1 MEKAYR
7 NLGYYFLLLIP
18 LIFIG
23 FYKTYFIQFPSFKEN
38 ITSWMHIHAMIA
50 TLWIIMLIVQPLLI
64 RNKKFKQHRLVG
76 KISYVVFPLL
86 ILSFIPQIL
95 RVINSGYPEFVFFP
109 LAYLLCRLLAILA
122 EDIAGEGCHILT
134 HPAEQMV
141 EIDDGVFEQVHGNE
155 GVLDPQTQVLG
166 AGHAQQAGV
175 RGARHQTYRA
185 GLLIKK
191 RHFADQ
197 LSLADSADLHLLALG
212 VIDEGHLATDYEI
225 ERLSHF
231 ADIGYDAVLA
241 KRDQLREGEQGFDFA
256 HGQRFA

>member
-109 LAYLLCRLLAILA
+109 LADSVLLILFYGFAIANRKKTPKHMRYMIGAATVFLGPTFGRIGPLLLSLSEKLTQNLLYAFIYLILA
-122 EDIAGEGCHILT
+122 
-134 HPAEQMV
+134 
-141 EIDDGVFEQVHGNE
+141 
-155 GVLDPQTQVLG
+155 
-166 AGHAQQAGV
+166 
-175 RGARHQTYRA
+175 
-185 GLLIKK
+185 GLIWMDQKHK
-191 RHFADQ
+191 RNFYPY
-197 LSLADSADLHLLALG
+197 LVIALG
-212 VIDEGHLATDYEI
+212 WVVHQIIFNML
-225 ERLSHF
+225 F
-231 ADIGYDAVLA
+231 
-241 KRDQLREGEQGFDFA
+241 
-256 HGQRFA
+256 